1 MNHDFDLYGESRRA
15 AAWGLALSLGLGGV
29 KLVGGVFG
37 HSLALVSDAAHS
49 LVDAAI
55 SLALIGALSLARRP
69 ADRGHPYGHA
79 RAEALVGAG
88 MALVLMA
95 LGLGIA
101 VGSLITAHNPHTT
114 PHGYALLIALGGAVF
129 QEGLYHYAGRVARRT
144 GSRALLA
151 TAWDYR
157 LDAFGGL
164 TVALGVAL
172 ARWGGEGWG
181 WADHAAAF
189 VVAATVLWVGCDLFW
204 DNIQALMDHQAQPEV
219 LNAVRREASAVE
231 GVLGVEKLR
240 VRRAGLEF
248 LVDIHVEVDP
258 HHSVREGHAIAHAVK
273 ARLMRNAG
281 PIRDVLV
288 HVEPYENQPLNQA
301 GF

>member
-1 MNHDFDLYGESRRA
+1 
-15 AAWGLALSLGLGGV
+15 
-29 KLVGGVFG
+29 
-37 HSLALVSDAAHS
+37 
-49 LVDAAI
+49 
-55 SLALIGALSLARRP
+55 
-69 ADRGHPYGHA
+69 
-79 RAEALVGAG
+79 

-114 PHGYALLIALGGAVF
+114 PHGYVLVIALGGAVF

-164 TVALGVAL
+164 TVALGVAF

-189 VVAATVLWVGCDLFW
+189 VVAATVLWVGGDLFW

-219 LNAVRREASAVE
+219 LDAVRREASAVE

-258 HHSVREGHAIAHAVK
+258 LESGDRPIGDAEIVDRERDRGHRVGHATSS
-273 ARLMRNAG
+273 G
-281 PIRDVLV
+281 PRYASITKGSERTCSGV
-288 HVEPYENQPLNQA
+288 PSAIFRP
-301 GF
+301 